1 MGKWTLW
8 CAAAVAGAAFSAGAA
23 AQAKKEKV
31 FALVPK
37 VTAHAFF
44 ELTRDGCME
53 GAKKLKVK
61 CDYRGPQKHDEA
73 EQVQVVND
81 LITRKVDGLAISPV
95 NAQAM
100 GRVID
105 RAVAAGIPTI
115 TYDADSPGS
124 KRALYV
130 GTDNKLLGLEMGKLI
145 RKLRPQGGTI
155 ALITGGL
162 AADNLNQR
170 LAGIKEGI
178 GAGWNVVAG
187 SPFATND
194 DPAVGNQVITDLL
207 TKHPDLTAIAIAG
220 GWPMF
225 APEAFKKAVAPAQA
239 RMKSGDFVLVAGDS
253 LKSQLEL
260 VQGGFANGLVGQR
273 PFEMGQKSME
283 ILLGMTE
290 GKKFKDPTH
299 TGVDIITK
307 DNVGKFL
314 K

>member
-1 MGKWTLW
+1 MGKVNMW
-8 CAAAVAGAAFSAGAA
+8 CTAALVLVCFSASAGAED
-23 AQAKKEKV
+23 KKAKV

-44 ELTRDGCME
+44 ELTRDGCMDA
-53 GAKKLKVK
+53 AKKLGVK

-100 GRVID
+100 ARVID

-115 TYDADSPGS
+115 TYDADSPTS

-145 RKLRPQGGTI
+145 RKLRPKGGTI

-162 AADNLNQR
+162 AAENLNQR
-170 LAGIKEGI
+170 LVGIKEGI
-178 GAGWNVVAG
+178 GPGWTVVAG
-187 SPFATND
+187 SPFATDD

-207 TKHPDLTAIAIAG
+207 TKHPNLTAIAIAG

-225 APEAFKKAVAPAQA
+225 APEAFKKAVAPALA
-239 RMKSGDFVLVAGDS
+239 RMKSGEFVLVAGDS
-253 LKSQLEL
+253 LKSQLKL
-260 VQGGFANGLVGQR
+260 VADGYANGLVGQR
-273 PFEMGQKSME
+273 PFEMGQKAME
-283 ILLGMTE
+283 VLLGMSQ
-290 GKKFKDPTH
+290 GKKFKDPMH

-307 DNVGKFL
+307 ENVRAFL